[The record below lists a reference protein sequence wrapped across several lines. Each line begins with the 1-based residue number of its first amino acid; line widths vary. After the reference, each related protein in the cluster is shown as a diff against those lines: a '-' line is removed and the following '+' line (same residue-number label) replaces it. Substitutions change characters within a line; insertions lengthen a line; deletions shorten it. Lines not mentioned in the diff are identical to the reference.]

1 MPIKLHRCSNMWVKV
16 DGHPCWRVQ
25 KALDAAGT
33 EYEVVKGPFRKSSRD
48 QLEQLSG
55 QRQYPVIEFED
66 GSIYRENSK
75 DMAATIAARA
85 LDSKRSPSLGEL
97 AAASPFSRSSAS
109 ALPDLPRS
117 RPMPLRIQSR
127 FVNCISSYCTI
138 WTKLPHGSWKS
149 SPRPG
154 SDSTPA
160 ASSARRA
167 ASLSSTTN
175 PKWRACGPAAASGP
189 ASTR

>member
-1 MPIKLHRCSNMWVKV
+1 MPIKLHRCSNTWVKV

-75 DMAATIAARA
+75 DMAATIAAGA
-85 LDSKRSPSLGEL
+85 LDSKRG
-97 AAASPFSRSSAS
+97 SAS
-109 ALPDLPRS
+109 AS
-117 RPMPLRIQSR
+117 
-127 FVNCISSYCTI
+127 
-138 WTKLPHGSWKS
+138 
-149 SPRPG
+149 
-154 SDSTPA
+154 
-160 ASSARRA
+160 
-167 ASLSSTTN
+167 
-175 PKWRACGPAAASGP
+175 
-189 ASTR
+189 